1 MIDRQKMLEEQ
12 LLRENIRKAIHI
24 VQEKHNKNEGYVRTI
39 VQHLIKERTRV
50 VYSHFAITMLNN
62 FIQETV
68 GNPDK
73 PDGDHAFKE
82 AYIDL
87 SSSPEDRE
95 VFTEFVLDL
104 ASEDF
109 NIMDANKQPK
119 ELGKSFVEKGF
130 VEDEIE
136 EEPEEDEIINV
147 SIGDLEDNDG
157 DLSPAEEEEE
167 FALGEDGEIVEIEEE
182 EEEPDSGIKVYSR
195 EAYQKIGASLRRYYG
210 KIEKDRMLTKAVEID
225 GKEFQPD
232 ELSERDLFQIYFKKN
247 IVLWAGRYE
256 REFFGTT
263 PETEIDIVSS
273 GEEEEDLLG
282 DELEDDG
289 ESINL
294 NL

>member
-12 LLRENIRKAIHI
+12 LLRENIRKAIRI
-24 VQEKHNKNEGYVRTI
+24 VKEKHNKKEDYVRTI
-39 VQHLIKERTRV
+39 VRRLIKEETRI

-82 AYIDL
+82 SYIDL

-95 VFTEFVLDL
+95 IFTEFVLDL
-104 ASEDF
+104 ANEDF
-109 NIMDANKQPK
+109 KIMDANKQPK
-119 ELGKSFVEKGF
+119 ELGKDFVERGF
-130 VEDEIE
+130 VEDEFE

-147 SIGDLEDNDG
+147 SIRDLEDNGG
-157 DLSPAEEEEE
+157 DLTPAEEEEKE
-167 FALGEDGEIVEIEEE
+167 FALGEDGDVIEIEEE

-210 KIEKDRMLTKAVEID
+210 KIEKERLLTKAVEID
-225 GKEFQPD
+225 GKEYQPD
-232 ELSERDLFQIYFKKN
+232 ELTERELFQIYFKKN
-247 IVLWAGRYE
+247 IILWAGRYE
-256 REFFGTT
+256 REFFGTA
-263 PETEIDIVSS
+263 PETEIDIVGA
-273 GEEEEDLLG
+273 GEADLSG

-289 ESINL
+289 EAIDL
-294 NL
+294 GL